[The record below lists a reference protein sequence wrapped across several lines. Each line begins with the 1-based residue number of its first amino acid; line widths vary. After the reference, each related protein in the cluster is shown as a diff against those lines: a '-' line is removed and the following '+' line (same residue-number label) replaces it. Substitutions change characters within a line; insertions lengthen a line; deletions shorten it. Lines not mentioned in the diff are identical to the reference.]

1 MNGCDGDDNDVK
13 DVDDDVDDDECD
25 GDDGCNDGDGY
36 GPKTNKKQM
45 QYISFLG
52 VYFVYQDIPLNHQY
66 HQISNTPIVFNTIS
80 YFCPSSLVALS
91 ITLMMPAWLQAE
103 KTTRPYK
110 IGHTL

>member
-1 MNGCDGDDNDVK
+1 MNGGDGDDDE
-13 DVDDDVDDDECD
+13 VDDDDVNDDDDDDHECD
-25 GDDGCNDGDGY
+25 GDDGYNHGDGY
-36 GPKTNKKQM
+36 GPKTNNKKM

-66 HQISNTPIVFNTIS
+66 HQISNTTIVFNTIS

-103 KTTRPYK
+103 KTTRP
-110 IGHTL
+110 